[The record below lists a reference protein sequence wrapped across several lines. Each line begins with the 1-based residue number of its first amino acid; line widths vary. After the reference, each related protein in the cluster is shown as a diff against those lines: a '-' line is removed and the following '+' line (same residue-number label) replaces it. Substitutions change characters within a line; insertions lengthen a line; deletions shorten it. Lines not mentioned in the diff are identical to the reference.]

1 MPRHTSQIKRLLGIM
16 ARLRAPGGCPWDRQQ
31 SHASIKHNVIEEAYE
46 VVDAVESRDGADL
59 REELGDLLLQVVFH
73 AQMAKEKKRFDFED
87 VARAIAD
94 KLVSRHPHVFGNRK
108 LRTAGQVLDQWH
120 KLKHAEKKH
129 KRPSVTDGV
138 PRHLPALMRAQD
150 VQKKVARV
158 GFDWSRADEVLDKI
172 EEELR
177 ELRHE
182 IKRGHRR
189 KTAEELGDLLFAL
202 VNLARF
208 QEFQAEDL
216 LNQCTRKFVARFRKV
231 EAALA
236 ARGKQPHES
245 TLEEMEAEWQKA
257 KRRRKR

>member
-1 MPRHTSQIKRLLGIM
+1 MARQTSQITRLLGIM

-46 VVDAVESRDGADL
+46 VVDAIESRDDADL

-73 AQMAKEKKRFDFED
+73 AQMAKEQRRFDFED

-94 KLVSRHPHVFGNRK
+94 KLVSRHPHVFGKRK

-129 KRPSVTDGV
+129 QRPSATDGV

-177 ELRHE
+177 ELRAE

-189 KTAEELGDLLFAL
+189 KTAEELGDLMFAL

-208 QEFQAEDL
+208 QKFQAEDL
-216 LNQCTRKFVARFRKV
+216 LNQCTKKFVTRFRKV

-236 ARGKQPHES
+236 ARGKQPQDS

-257 KRRRKR
+257 KGKKKR